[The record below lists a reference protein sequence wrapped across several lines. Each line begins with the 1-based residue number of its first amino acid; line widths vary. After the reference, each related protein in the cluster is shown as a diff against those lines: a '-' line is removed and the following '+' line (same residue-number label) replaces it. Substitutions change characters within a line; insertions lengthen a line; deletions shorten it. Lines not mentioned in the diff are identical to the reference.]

1 MISAFLFR
9 GRVTGS
15 QEKLIP
21 DVNSTAFA
29 VKKYIAG
36 VDGEKKKKREKN
48 VSSSF
53 PYWKG
58 IHKTVFNFYLFW

>member
-1 MISAFLFR
+1 MVTALLFR

-21 DVNSTAFA
+21 DVNSSAFA

-36 VDGEKKKKREKN
+36 VDGEEKKKKRGKN

-53 PYWKG
+53 PY
-58 IHKTVFNFYLFW
+58 

>member
-1 MISAFLFR
+1 MVTALLFR

-21 DVNSTAFA
+21 DVNSSAFA

-36 VDGEKKKKREKN
+36 VDGEEKKKKRGKN

-58 IHKTVFNFYLFW
+58 IHKTVFNFCLF

>member
-1 MISAFLFR
+1 MISGPLFR

-21 DVNSTAFA
+21 DVNSTAFT

-36 VDGEKKKKREKN
+36 VDGEKKKREKN

-53 PYWKG
+53 PY
-58 IHKTVFNFYLFW
+58 